1 MNHGLSSFLEVENV
15 PCRESWHSDA
25 QIRAAFRLLRCL
37 FASLRAPARND
48 MSMACHPELTCLQNQ
63 QAEAEGSHPSEHN
76 SWYFRNRVLGY
87 LGEHQLPP
95 DLFATLEACCKYQ
108 VGVVSLLNIGDRPIL
123 DTPQTR
129 RYVENKG

>member
-48 MSMACHPELTCLQNQ
+48 MSTACHCERG
-63 QAEAEGSHPSEHN
+63 EGSHPAEHI
-76 SWYFRNRVLGY
+76 SWYFCN
-87 LGEHQLPP
+87 
-95 DLFATLEACCKYQ
+95 
-108 VGVVSLLNIGDRPIL
+108 
-123 DTPQTR
+123 
-129 RYVENKG
+129 